1 MQIKLR
7 NFYISR
13 ERAEPIL
20 VNRGGR
26 KKEWYECKESAGEA
40 RQVVTAYAASHKKSA
55 AKLRFMKG

>member
-13 ERAEPIL
+13 GRAEPIL

-26 KKEWYECKESAGEA
+26 EKERHE
-40 RQVVTAYAASHKKSA
+40 R
-55 AKLRFMKG
+55 